1 MKNLNC
7 IHVVAYLDAFI
18 EKEML
23 YISLEFCDGGDLK
36 GYLKKNPDPLTER
49 KCWRLLLH
57 ITLGMEYLHSRRIL
71 HRDLKSENV
80 LLHSQPED
88 GVRIADLG
96 LSKML
101 TNTASGAET
110 LCGTPRYL
118 SPEEALGKG
127 RYNEKSDIWAL
138 GCIHYELLSER
149 HRGPFDDATKIDQL
163 LKMIVNNDPP
173 ALPEGLDEGLVF
185 IMRELMLKDCKLRLR
200 LQDLLKLDVVV
211 EAAAKHNVDLN
222 SDGPPEARRK
232 STRFSFG
239 SSRGEPAQAASQGRD
254 SAAERPGFC

>member
-57 ITLGMEYLHSRRIL
+57 ITLGMEYLHARRIL
-71 HRDLKSENV
+71 HRDMKSENV

-118 SPEEALGKG
+118 SPEEATGKG

-138 GCIHYELLSER
+138 GVIHFELCSEG
-149 HRGPFDDATKIDQL
+149 HHGPFDEATKLQQL
-163 LKMIVNNDPP
+163 LNMIVNTEPL
-173 ALPEGLDEGLVF
+173 ALPMDIDPGLADLG
-185 IMRELMLKDCKLRLR
+185 RQLMLKDSKLRPQLK
-200 LQDLLKLDVVV
+200 DLLAQEVVIQR
-211 EAAAKHNVDLN
+211 AGQFDINL
-222 SDGPPEARRK
+222 
-232 STRFSFG
+232 
-239 SSRGEPAQAASQGRD
+239 
-254 SAAERPGFC
+254 